1 MTRGRWGMD
10 RAGLGSDE
18 GLVRRGIGQ
27 YDLALG
33 LVGCIMS
40 ALAVL
45 SHILPLLSGEVSV
58 NVE

>member
-1 MTRGRWGMD
+1 MD

-58 NVE
+58 NVG